1 MNLVFVS
8 LNLKPKNQIL
18 LLTKTLPQLQYTAV
32 VHFHRIEL
40 LINTT
45 IAIKANARF
54 NIHIW
59 NNSHEQMACSNGSGN
74 KPIKWRYVIE
84 FLLP

>member
-18 LLTKTLPQLQYTAV
+18 LLTKTLPQPQYTAV
-32 VHFHRIEL
+32 VHFHRMEL
-40 LINTT
+40 L